1 MMRRSK
7 SALFLP
13 TFAVVLLAA
22 GLAGCNRDETPAE
35 TQTTDQ
41 AQTGEQV
48 PGTPPAGTTT
58 PGTPAPGTSAP
69 GTAPGQPDLQAAKP
83 IDPAQLPAVVAR
95 CNGQDIKKEE
105 LVGRA
110 QEIRV
115 QLARTKGLQTP
126 PSAEFFREILDGII
140 AHKLL
145 LQESKDLGI
154 SISDAEAEQMMRG
167 FKGQFPSQ
175 EVFEK
180 QLAANKMTEADL
192 RQKMRDDPD
201 TKVNKLI
208 ETRIAAAVKVSE
220 ADARAFYDQ
229 NQQRM
234 KTPPQVHVR
243 HILIA
248 ANPQTPEADRQ
259 KARAKA
265 DDLLAQ
271 LKKGGDFAQ
280 LAAQNSDD
288 PGSKMQGGDLS
299 WVQPGQTVPPFEK
312 AAFALKNPNDLSPVV
327 QTGYGYHIIQLVE
340 RKGPQTVPFEQ
351 AKGRIGQMLRDQ
363 KVKEALRAHVDQL
376 KVKAK
381 VETFI

>member
-1 MMRRSK
+1 MIRRST

-13 TFAVVLLAA
+13 TLAVALLAS

-41 AQTGEQV
+41 AQTGEPV
-48 PGTPPAGTTT
+48 PGTPAS
-58 PGTPAPGTSAP
+58 PGSPAPGAPAPAP
-69 GTAPGQPDLQAAKP
+69 GAVPGQPTPQAAKP
-83 IDPAQLPAVVAR
+83 VDPAQLPAVVAR

-105 LVGRA
+105 LVGRM
-110 QEIRV
+110 QEMRV
-115 QLARTKGLQTP
+115 QLAQTRGVQVP
-126 PSAEFFREILDGII
+126 PSAEFYREILDGLI

-154 SISDAEAEQMMRG
+154 TISDAEAEQMMRG
-167 FKGQFPSQ
+167 FKSQFPSQ

-192 RQKMRDDPD
+192 RKKMRDDPD

-208 ETRIAAAVKVSE
+208 ETRIATAVKVSE
-220 ADARAFYDQ
+220 ADARAFYDK

-248 ANPQTPEADRQ
+248 TSQQATAADRQ

-288 PGSKMQGGDLS
+288 PGSKMRGGDLS

-327 QTGYGYHIIQLVE
+327 ETGYGYHIIQLLE
-340 RKGPQTVPFEQ
+340 SKGAETVPFDQ
-351 AKGRIGQMLRDQ
+351 AKGRLGQMLRDQ

-376 KVKAK
+376 KANGK